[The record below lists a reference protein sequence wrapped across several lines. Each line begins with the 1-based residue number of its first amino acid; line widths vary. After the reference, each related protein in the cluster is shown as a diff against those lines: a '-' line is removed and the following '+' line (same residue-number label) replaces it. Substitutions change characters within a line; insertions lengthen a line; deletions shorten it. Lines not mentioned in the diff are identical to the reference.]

1 MLESHEMSSEER
13 LIHVRSL
20 FEASAKMDQQR
31 ALERKLK
38 RKRENSGASM
48 TSTASSLSTSAKPI
62 SPPTK
67 KLRGLADEPNR
78 DEILNSK
85 SIESTNYGNDSQNYL
100 SPFIRY

>member
-20 FEASAKMDQQR
+20 FEASAKLDQQR

-48 TSTASSLSTSAKPI
+48 TSTASSLSTNAKPI

-67 KLRGLADEPNR
+67 KLRRLTDEPNR

-85 SIESTNYGNDSQNYL
+85 SIESTNYGNYSSSYISSAL
-100 SPFIRY
+100 RY

>member
-20 FEASAKMDQQR
+20 FEASAKLDQQR

-67 KLRGLADEPNR
+67 KLRGLTDEPNR

-85 SIESTNYGNDSQNYL
+85 SIESTNYGKYSSYI
-100 SPFIRY
+100 SSAIRY